1 MYNSLTGWLF
11 QNEFDNYC
19 LRVNRLYSIGL
30 RQRAV
35 NQISCCPCSM
45 AHKRA
50 KRRGFLVG
58 NAYFCAPQRRN
69 LQLNNE
75 EIQEQN
81 EETVVSVTSEET
93 SANAENVSSP
103 TETTETAEES
113 VAVAPKAK
121 TSKSPKSETSASS
134 HDDFDW
140 DADEAGFQSYSAN
153 ERQKLESAYTESFSP
168 VSEKQ
173 VVKGRVVS
181 MNDKDVVINIGFKS
195 DGLVSRQE
203 FRDLPDLKAGDEV
216 EVFVDVAEDAMGQLI
231 LSRRKAMQE
240 TAWDKIVE
248 AHEKDAVC
256 TGYVRSR
263 TKGGLVVDVF
273 GIDTFLPGSQIDT
286 KPVRDYD
293 QYVGKN
299 MDFKIVKI
307 NDVYKNVVVSH
318 KALIEDDIEAQKSE
332 ILGKL
337 EKGQVLEGVVKNMTS
352 FGVFVDLG
360 GIDGLLHITDISWGR
375 INHPEE
381 VLKLDDHINVVILD
395 FDDQKKRISLG
406 LKQLTPHP
414 WDNLTE
420 GIEEGSK
427 VKGKVVSVADYGA
440 FIEIKPGIEGL
451 VHVSEMSWS
460 SHLRN
465 PSEYLK
471 VGDEVEAV
479 VLALDRNEHKMSLG
493 IKQLT
498 ADPWINI
505 EEKYPLGSKHSG
517 VVKNLTSYGLFLE
530 LEEGID
536 GLVHVS
542 DLSWNK
548 KIKHPSEFTK
558 KGEKLD
564 VVVLEV
570 DKENRRLSLGH
581 KQLEEN
587 PWDTFETIFTVGS
600 VHEGTVMSVGEKGAN
615 IQMQYGVEAFAPS
628 RHLKKED
635 NKTVK
640 EDEALSFE
648 VIEFSK
654 DAKRIIVSHTNTWKA
669 AEKARNEADDKKR
682 DGQRKTASKV
692 VKKINQSAQATT
704 LGDMD
709 ALSELRAQ
717 FEKAEKKTAE
727 KKAASFSKTE
737 APAAETTETTE
748 IAEVAETPAEKP
760 AKKAPKADKGDD
772 LKKIGGIG
780 PAFEKRLNAL
790 GIVTYAD
797 MIALTDEKIAELEQQ
812 DSMTSIDQWHKW
824 MEEAKEL
831 KG

>member
-1 MYNSLTGWLF
+1 MS
-11 QNEFDNYC
+11 
-19 LRVNRLYSIGL
+19 
-30 RQRAV
+30 
-35 NQISCCPCSM
+35 
-45 AHKRA
+45 
-50 KRRGFLVG
+50 
-58 NAYFCAPQRRN
+58 
-69 LQLNNE
+69 NE
-75 EIQEQN
+75 EIKDQA
-81 EETVVSVTSEET
+81 EETVETVNLAQTSE
-93 SANAENVSSP
+93 NAEENP
-103 TETTETAEES
+103 TETTVAMEEP
-113 VAVAPKAK
+113 VAVAPKT
-121 TSKSPKSETSASS
+121 TSKTAKSKTTETAS
-134 HDDFDW
+134 DDFDW
-140 DADEAGFQSYSAN
+140 DADQGGFQTYSAT
-153 ERQKLESAYTESFSP
+153 ERQKLEEAYTQSFSP
-168 VSEKQ
+168 VSEKE

-181 MNDKDVVINIGFKS
+181 IGEKDVVINIGFKS
-195 DGLVSRQE
+195 DGMVSRQE

-216 EVFVDVAEDAMGQLI
+216 EVFVDVAEDALGQLV
-231 LSRRKAMQE
+231 LSRRKALQE

-248 AHEKDAVC
+248 AHDADTVC

-332 ILGKL
+332 ILGRL

-406 LKQLTPHP
+406 LKQLTSHP
-414 WDNLTE
+414 WDNLAADLA
-420 GIEEGSK
+420 EGST

-440 FIEIKPGIEGL
+440 FIEIQAGIEGL

-471 VGDEVEAV
+471 VGDDVEAV

-498 ADPWINI
+498 ADPWVSI
-505 EEKYPLGSKHSG
+505 EEKYPLNSKHTG

-548 KIKHPSEFTK
+548 KIKHPSEFIK
-558 KGEKLD
+558 KGETLD
-564 VVVLEV
+564 VIVLEV

-600 VHEGTVMSVGEKGAN
+600 QHEGTLMSIGDKGAN
-615 IQMQYGVEAFAPS
+615 VQMQYGVEAFAPS

-635 NKTVK
+635 NKSVK
-640 EDEALSFE
+640 EDEALMFE

-669 AEKARNEADDKKR
+669 AEKARNDADDKKR
-682 DGQRKTASKV
+682 EGARKNASKA
-692 VKKINQSAQATT
+692 VKKINQNSQATT
-704 LGDMD
+704 LGELD

-717 FEKAEKKTAE
+717 FAEAEKVKAPKAEKKAKE
-727 KKAASFSKTE
+727 E
-737 APAAETTETTE
+737 APVANAE
-748 IAEVAETPAEKP
+748 EVSAPAEKP
-760 AKKAPKADKGDD
+760 AKKAKADKGDD
-772 LKKIGGIG
+772 LKKITGVG

-790 GIVTYAD
+790 GIHSYAD
-797 MIALTDEKIAELEQQ
+797 MVALTDEKIAELEQT
-812 DSMTSIDQWHKW
+812 DSMTSLEQWHNW
-824 MEEAKEL
+824 MEEAKAL
-831 KG
+831 MA